1 MTVLL
6 PRNGEALRGSST
18 VSSSFSKEKDKK
30 LPKLIWKI
38 FRFLL
43 LKIIDC
49 ALDTIVSYFIT
60 IPILFE
66 IFNFLMNLFKD
77 FSPFQ

>member
-1 MTVLL
+1 MMV
-6 PRNGEALRGSST
+6 PPSSNGEALLEGGT
-18 VSSSFSKEKDKK
+18 ISSSFSKEKDKK
-30 LPKLIWKI
+30 FPILIWKI

-49 ALDTIVSYFIT
+49 VLNTIVSYFIT

-66 IFNFLMNLFKD
+66 IFNFLLKSFKD
-77 FSPFQ
+77 FFPFQ